1 MPPQP
6 SAVAR
11 GHPPGCSVLPVS
23 AGQRDSATHL
33 IQDVLA
39 DELADR
45 HESLRPLLVC
55 VPGANLHWDRSA
67 ASNFLDILQTIRK
80 TRVVTVTTVKTL
92 VGPSAKRSH
101 ACALIARPRHR
112 ALRVPAGPENPV
124 SRSSCWRLYPLSAES
139 APTRLCSAVAKLEM
153 ATSAGVV
160 SCLGSGLWRPG
171 TGWGRSASY

>member
-23 AGQRDSATHL
+23 AGRRDSATHL

-39 DELADR
+39 DKLADR

-55 VPGANLHWDRSA
+55 VPGANLHWDHSA

-80 TRVVTVTTVKTL
+80 TRVVTVTTVQTL
-92 VGPSAKRSH
+92 AGPSAKH
-101 ACALIARPRHR
+101 AHTCVLSSPDLASGGFRPPGTVR
-112 ALRVPAGPENPV
+112 A
-124 SRSSCWRLYPLSAES
+124 SRSR
-139 APTRLCSAVAKLEM
+139 K
-153 ATSAGVV
+153 
-160 SCLGSGLWRPG
+160 SCLPQFLLVALSPERQE
-171 TGWGRSASY
+171 RSNPTLLSCR

>member
-80 TRVVTVTTVKTL
+80 TRVVTVTTVQTL

-101 ACALIARPRHR
+101 ACALIARPREWGLLSTGHCACQPVPKIPSPAVLAGGSIPRAPR
-112 ALRVPAGPENPV
+112 ALQPDFAQLSLSWKWPPV
-124 SRSSCWRLYPLSAES
+124 Q
-139 APTRLCSAVAKLEM
+139 
-153 ATSAGVV
+153 
-160 SCLGSGLWRPG
+160 
-171 TGWGRSASY
+171 GW